1 MTKFPPSHELEQVR
15 IQLDKCVASRLSPK
29 NASDLD
35 RYKFELCKIFVI
47 YKNTHN
53 VTQRA
58 LAEKISIDES
68 LISKI
73 LHYHLEEFTTD
84 RLIKYLSKIY
94 SKVNLKIDVA

>member
-1 MTKFPPSHELEQVR
+1 MTKFPSSHELEQVR
-15 IQLDKCVASRLSPK
+15 IQLDKSIASRLLPK

-35 RYKFELCKIFVI
+35 RHKFELCKIFVI

-53 VTQRA
+53 ITQRV
-58 LAEKISIDES
+58 LAEKIGIDES

-73 LHYHLEEFTTD
+73 LHYHLDEFTID

-94 SKVNLKIDVA
+94 SKINLKIDVA